1 MIRTGNA
8 RPARS
13 PRALALLTACST
25 AEAETPVRPS
35 DSPGRPR
42 HRRRPPRPPP
52 APATF
57 PNCDQIAA
65 LIWPARLQGYALEEK
80 ETVTEPDQTEC
91 AWYHSTELVDGVN
104 VSYSRQFDAPDDFP
118 MQRDIAQRMHGA
130 NYVEDALLDGREAYM
145 FKLDGGITNA
155 MSYVSAYYQINFV
168 LVGGAVKS
176 PPTAAEMIGLAD
188 LVKS

>member
-1 MIRTGNA
+1 MIKLATRVLPIA
-8 RPARS
+8 A
-13 PRALALLTACST
+13 AIALLTACST
-25 AEAETPVRPS
+25 AEAETPVGV
-35 DSPGRPR
+35 DSPAAAAPEETAASAAG
-42 HRRRPPRPPP
+42 
-52 APATF
+52 PATF

-65 LIWPARLQGYALEEK
+65 LIGGRLQGYALEEK

-91 AWYHSTELVDGVN
+91 AWYHTTELVDGVN

-130 NYVEDALLDGREAYM
+130 NYVEDALLDGCEAYM
-145 FKLDGGITNA
+145 FKLDGGITNT

-176 PPTAAEMIGLAD
+176 PPTAAEMVGLAD
-188 LVKS
+188 LVTN